1 LPIHEKKKLV
11 RAPKMMTVHLRA
23 VFFFAKLFSF
33 QKEKSGDFLIFWV
46 NIPEK
51 LLLKSQKM
59 CVIKQF
65 LTFFSGILYLKI

>member
-1 LPIHEKKKLV
+1 MKRKTGARKKML
-11 RAPKMMTVHLRA
+11 TVHLRA
-23 VFFFAKLFSF
+23 VFFFARLFSF
-33 QKEKSGDFLIFWV
+33 QKEKSGDFVKFWV

-59 CVIKQF
+59 CVIKHF